1 MRFSF
6 VRNLQRQHW
15 LRIIG
20 LVALLFS
27 SLIVTTN
34 GIRAHD
40 GEDHGTPAAQA
51 ESHQGHDARECEPT
65 TEQQAAA
72 DQLIADTAGALSAYP
87 SPESAE
93 AAGYRLW
100 GRQDPEHGDSPN
112 GTWHY
117 VNWEYKRDDAALDP
131 SKIETI
137 MYGRTPDGGVQVI
150 GGMYLMPRGE
160 EGPRPGGCLTT
171 WHTHTLGDFT
181 TPEMM
186 HVYTVDLSVGPFA
199 HQGSPYY
206 ACEVLGQIGVGSG
219 YMVAPPDCEPRP
231 FDRTGRLK
239 LVSDIAAFLGLTP
252 EELQQEIL
260 SGESHASLTENTGI
274 TREELKEFLPSTVE
288 QHLDQAV
295 GRGEMTENQANV
307 ILQRFDRFV
316 DRLIDHE
323 GPWRDQV
330 DPEPVPSPAA

>member
-65 TEQQAAA
+65 TEQQTAA

-160 EGPRPGGCLTT
+160 EGPAARRLPDDLAHAHAGRFHHSGDDARLHGRSVRWTVRAPG
-171 WHTHTLGDFT
+171 
-181 TPEMM
+181 
-186 HVYTVDLSVGPFA
+186 FA
-199 HQGSPYY
+199 
-206 ACEVLGQIGVGSG
+206 LL
-219 YMVAPPDCEPRP
+219 
-231 FDRTGRLK
+231 RL
-239 LVSDIAAFLGLTP
+239 
-252 EELQQEIL
+252 
-260 SGESHASLTENTGI
+260 
-274 TREELKEFLPSTVE
+274 
-288 QHLDQAV
+288 
-295 GRGEMTENQANV
+295 
-307 ILQRFDRFV
+307 
-316 DRLIDHE
+316 
-323 GPWRDQV
+323 
-330 DPEPVPSPAA
+330 